1 MSIVCVS
8 CQTTPPLSI
17 FSNLCCAGD
26 VNEME
31 AHAEEISADKL
42 NQLAFLN
49 ARLSPEGH
57 AWGSK

>member
-1 MSIVCVS
+1 MFRVKQPLVCPFFLT
-8 CQTTPPLSI
+8 CA
-17 FSNLCCAGD
+17 AGD
-26 VNEME
+26 VKEME

-49 ARLSPEGH
+49 AKLSPDGY